1 MKHLFIVNPAAG
13 KGKGSKYIDEIKDF
27 FKSRNDEYIIETTE
41 FPGHATDIA
50 KRYSGIT
57 DLTVYSVGGDG
68 TLNEV
73 LNGIDINSN
82 SLAIIPAGSGNDFF
96 KSISG
101 ISEKNILRRTIKG
114 NLQYFDLGRVNGIF
128 FLNISSVGIDA
139 EVAQNA
145 DRFKKVPYIPGLFA
159 YIMGIFFT
167 VFKFRSSN
175 LKINIEGEEFFRRT
189 LLLAVANGKYYGGG
203 MKLAPAADPQDGYF
217 DIYHVDNLS
226 PLKILLL
233 FPKLIKGTH
242 ENLKEVSY
250 FKGKEV
256 EIISDNEV
264 SLNIDGEILK
274 ALKFN
279 FEIIPKALKIIIPVN
294 EVN

>member
-1 MKHLFIVNPAAG
+1 MKHLFIVNPEAG
-13 KGKGSKYIDEIKDF
+13 KGKGSRYIEEIKDL
-27 FKSRNDEYIIETTE
+27 FKSRNDEYIIEITE
-41 FPGHATDIA
+41 FPGHATHIA
-50 KRYSGIT
+50 KRYSEVR
-57 DLTVYSVGGDG
+57 DLIIYSVGGDG

-73 LNGIDINSN
+73 LNGIDVNSN
-82 SLAIIPAGSGNDFF
+82 SLGIIPAGSGNDFF
-96 KSISG
+96 RSISG
-101 ISEKNILRRTIKG
+101 ISEKNILARTINGKE
-114 NLQYFDLGRVNGIF
+114 QYFDLGTVNDIF
-128 FLNISSVGIDA
+128 FLNVASVGIDA
-139 EVAQNA
+139 EVVQNSEK
-145 DRFKKVPYIPGLFA
+145 FKKIPFIPGLFA

-175 LKINIEGEEFFRRT
+175 LKINIDGNEFLRRT

-203 MKLAPAADPQDGYF
+203 MKLAPRADLQDGYF

-250 FKGKEV
+250 FKGKNV
-256 EIISDNEV
+256 RILSDNDI

-274 ALKFN
+274 TSKIN
-279 FEIIPKALKIIIPVN
+279 FEIIPKAVKIIVPVN
-294 EVN
+294 EIN